1 MKRER
6 RVVALFT
13 IMMCGLMAGLL
24 GVAGASF
31 HGEELAQAAARQSS
45 YELTVTRSRGD
56 FYDCTGQKLTSR
68 SQKTLAAV
76 APTIEAAAAMNQ
88 ITHGEY
94 RETVGA
100 ALSNGT
106 PFLATAPFGTESS
119 NGIDV
124 FTIPQR
130 YEEEQLASNLIGY
143 VDGSGTGAAGLERA
157 FDSVLNQEGSL
168 TITYSVDAVNRVMD
182 ASSREISDTRQEA
195 ELGVVLTL
203 DRRIQQVAED
213 ACRDVLEKGAVVVMD
228 VQTGE
233 IRALVSLPSLH
244 PNDLAADM
252 ENEDSPL
259 INKAFSAY
267 SAGSIFKLVS
277 AAAAL
282 ESGLSPDYTY
292 TCTGSI
298 QVQGQGFKCFNGISH
313 GTVAMEDAIAQSCNG
328 YFVSLMQQVPQMDF
342 LAMAKSL
349 GFGVSCMFAEGLSS
363 DSGVLPSEKSLAS
376 LKALANFSFGQGEL
390 TVTPVQVAAMTAAIA
405 NGGTYREPS
414 LVTGIQ
420 NLETGV
426 YEWMQ
431 PTGSEKRTIS
441 EENAA
446 LLRSFMEKAAK
457 EGTAASG
464 QPETVKVGAK
474 TGTAQTGQYSGDIE
488 LVHLWY
494 TGYFPAESPKYAVT
508 VLRADSDANTKE
520 CAQVFRTIAQELE
533 SQGFL
538 G

>member
-31 HGEELAQAAARQSS
+31 HGEELAQAAARQST
-45 YELTVTRSRGD
+45 YELTVARSRGD

-68 SQKTLAAV
+68 GEKALAAV
-76 APTIEAAAAMNQ
+76 APTIEAAASMNQ
-88 ITHGEY
+88 IAQGEY
-94 RETVGA
+94 RETIAA
-100 ALSNGT
+100 ALSNGA
-106 PFLATAPFGTESS
+106 PFLASVPLGTDSS
-119 NGIDV
+119 DGIDV
-124 FTIPQR
+124 FTVSQR

-143 VDGSGTGAAGLERA
+143 VDGSGSGAAGLERA
-157 FDSVLNQEGSL
+157 FDSVLKQEGSL
-168 TITYSVDAVNRVMD
+168 TVTSSVDAVNRVMD

-195 ELGVVLTL
+195 ERGVVLTL
-203 DRRIQQVAED
+203 DRRIQQIAED

-228 VQTGE
+228 VHTGE

-244 PNDLAADM
+244 PNNLAADL

-267 SAGSIFKLVS
+267 SAGSVFKLVS

-282 ESGLSPDYTY
+282 EAGIPPEYAY

-298 QVQGQGFKCFNGISH
+298 QVQGQGFKCFNGIDH
-313 GTVAMEDAIAQSCNG
+313 GTVTMEDAIAQSCNG
-328 YFVSLMQQVPQMDF
+328 YFVSLMQQVPQQDF

-349 GFGVSCMFAEGLSS
+349 GFGVSCVFADGFST
-363 DSGVLPSEKSLAS
+363 DSGVLPSEDSLKS

-420 NLETGV
+420 NLQNGE

-431 PTGSEKRTIS
+431 PGGDQEQVMSQKTASQI
-441 EENAA
+441 
-446 LLRSFMEKAAK
+446 RSFMEKAAA
-457 EGTAASG
+457 EGTASSG
-464 QPETVKVGAK
+464 QPETVTVGAK
-474 TGTAQTGQYSGDIE
+474 TGTAQTGQYSGDTE

-494 TGYFPAESPKYAVT
+494 TGYFPAEAPQYAVT
-508 VLRADSDANTKE
+508 VLRADSSENTKE

>member
-13 IMMCGLMAGLL
+13 IMMCGLMAGLG
-24 GVAGASF
+24 GVAVASF

-45 YELTVTRSRGD
+45 YELTVARSRGD

-68 SQKTLAAV
+68 GQKTLAAV
-76 APTIEAAAAMNQ
+76 APTIEAAASMNQ
-88 ITHGEY
+88 IAHGEY

-106 PFLATAPFGTESS
+106 PFLAAVPLGTESS
-119 NGIDV
+119 DGIDV

-130 YEEEQLASNLIGY
+130 YDEEQLASNLIGY
-143 VDGSGTGAAGLERA
+143 VDGSGAGAAGLERA
-157 FDSVLNQEGSL
+157 FDSVLSQEGSL
-168 TITYSVDAVNRVMD
+168 TVTYSVDAVNRVMD

-244 PNDLAADM
+244 PNNLAADM

-259 INKAFSAY
+259 MNKAFSAY

-277 AAAAL
+277 ASAAL
-282 ESGLSPDYTY
+282 ESGLSPEYEY

-298 QVQGQGFKCFNGISH
+298 QVQGQGFKCFNGIAH
-313 GTVAMEDAIAQSCNG
+313 GTVTMEDAIAQSCNG
-328 YFVSLMQQVPQMDF
+328 YFVSLMQQVPQADF

-349 GFGVSCMFAEGLSS
+349 GFGVSCVFAEGLAS
-363 DSGVLPSEKSLAS
+363 DAGVLPSENALQS

-390 TVTPVQVAAMTAAIA
+390 TVTPVQVAAMTATIA

-414 LVTGIQ
+414 LITGIQ

-426 YEWMQ
+426 YEWRQ
-431 PTGSEKRTIS
+431 PAGSQKRAMS
-441 EENAA
+441 EETAA
-446 LLRSFMEKAAK
+446 QLRSFMEKAAE

-464 QPETVKVGAK
+464 QPETVTVGAK
-474 TGTAQTGQYSGDIE
+474 TGTAQTGRYSGDTE

-494 TGYFPAESPKYAVT
+494 TGYFPAESPQYAVT